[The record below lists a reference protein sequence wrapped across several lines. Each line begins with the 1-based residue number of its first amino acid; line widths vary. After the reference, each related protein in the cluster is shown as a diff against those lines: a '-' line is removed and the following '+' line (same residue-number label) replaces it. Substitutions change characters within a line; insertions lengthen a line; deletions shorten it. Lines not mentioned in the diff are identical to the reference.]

1 MHKKSAHVC
10 KQIPE
15 FLVSTRFKGDY
26 KKAQNKLDE
35 IKRKLWASKISSE
48 VDKVFKIP
56 TSPLRAK
63 GCGMVDK
70 TDIMRIKM
78 FYKKNTFP
86 NQQKFGA
93 DIVRLFAEDSRKI
106 MCLAVAPTQSGK
118 TGSMLSIVRN
128 AMEFENTRTKL
139 DNFFIITAHSD
150 KAWITQTRNR
160 FPKVMSQNIWH
171 RNDLLKNAHKI
182 KNIRDAWII
191 IDEAH
196 IGCKVG
202 QTLYRFMH
210 AAGLFDIQDILD
222 RNIKIVPFT
231 ATPASIEN
239 DIKSWGMCAS
249 VLSMDVPQVYVSVDK
264 LIAQNRVL
272 PCKPLCVDNNNNNT
286 TSNDNNSQ
294 HDDDVNNS
302 QNDVIENIREI
313 SPFVHAF
320 DVPKFHIIRTPR
332 GKKHA
337 LVIKN
342 FKLVFD
348 NNFDFI
354 SEPSIRNFDSLFDSA
369 PMKHTFVFIKDKLRC
384 AKTLEKS
391 HIGILYDR
399 HVVQPNHDSVLQG
412 LLGRLTGFHHNS
424 KSIVFSNF
432 HVSSNIK
439 PKSSASFWK
448 IL

>member
-1 MHKKSAHVC
+1 MHKTTHVR

-15 FLVSTRFKGDY
+15 FLVSTRFKGDH

-48 VDKVFKIP
+48 VEKVFKIP

-63 GCGMVDK
+63 GRGMVNK
-70 TDIMRIKM
+70 TDLMRIKM
-78 FYKKNTFP
+78 FYKKNTFT

-93 DIVRLFAEDSRKI
+93 DIVRLFAEDSRKVL
-106 MCLAVAPTQSGK
+106 CLAVAPTQSGK

-128 AMEFENTRTKL
+128 AMEFENTRTCL
-139 DNFFIITAHSD
+139 SNFFVITAHSD
-150 KAWITQTRNR
+150 KAWITQTRKR
-160 FPKVMSQNIWH
+160 FPKVMGQNIWH

-196 IGCKVG
+196 IGCKIG
-202 QTLYRFMH
+202 QTLYRFLH
-210 AAGLFDIQDILD
+210 AAGLFDIQNILD

-231 ATPASIEN
+231 ATPATIEN
-239 DIKSWGMCAS
+239 DIKSWGMCAD
-249 VLSMDVPQVYVSVDK
+249 VLSMDVPQAYVSVDK

-272 PCKPLCVDNNNNNT
+272 PCKPLCLDNNNV
-286 TSNDNNSQ
+286 SEDDDNNSQ
-294 HDDDVNNS
+294 QEVDDDNNS
-302 QNDVIENIREI
+302 QDDVIENIREI
-313 SPFVHAF
+313 IPFVHAF
-320 DVPKFHIIRTPR
+320 DGPKFHIIRTPR
-332 GKKHA
+332 GKKHI
-337 LVIKN
+337 LVINN
-342 FKLVFD
+342 FKKVFD

-399 HVVQPNHDSVLQG
+399 HVSRPNHDSVLQG
-412 LLGRLTGFHHNS
+412 LLGRLTGFHDNS
-424 KSIVFSNF
+424 NSIVFSNF
-432 HVSSNIK
+432 QVSSNLRPK
-439 PKSSASFWK
+439 PKGSLWK
-448 IL
+448 VL